1 MSTFA
6 GTGSLVRLASRRDR
20 VLIPVSVLALV
31 AFAAGSAQA
40 TIDLYPTLNS
50 ALEIIRPLVANP
62 ASVALYGP
70 MTNLTLDSFAVFKSV
85 LLGGVFVCLLAYIV
99 VRRHTRTEEE
109 AGRLELLGAGAIER
123 RSPLTAALLLGT
135 ATVVATAAL
144 TAASLAGVG
153 LDARGSFAFGV
164 CWLVMGLS
172 WVGITAVA
180 AQLTETTRGTAAI
193 SLGALGA
200 AFLLRALGD
209 TAGDDNPVRFL
220 TWLSPLG
227 WGQKVSPYGDNRLWP
242 FWLGLAAFIV
252 LVALAYRLQER
263 RDLGAGLLP
272 SRPGRPRGSMHS
284 VGALT
289 VRLARGTLV
298 GWGISAVVIGSV
310 VGSIA
315 ANLESLNS
323 SDTTLDLLR
332 KLSGAA
338 GGQLKLIDVFFTTEL
353 HIIALAVAA
362 MGISIVTRLRT
373 EETSQRAEML
383 LTTTS
388 RVGWAVSHLVVA
400 LTSTAVVMALVGLV
414 AGAADAQR
422 SGDVAA
428 SVGRLVPAALV
439 TVPAIWVCVAV
450 ALLLVGW
457 VPRLTGLSW
466 AALITF
472 LLLSEL
478 VPVLGLPDWMMNLS
492 PFGHVPSMPA
502 QEGRVLPLVLLVA
515 VAAAVAAAG
524 LAGLRR
530 RDIRA

>member
-6 GTGSLVRLASRRDR
+6 GTGSLLRLASRRDR

-40 TIDLYPTLNS
+40 TIGLYPSLTS

-70 MTNLTLDSFAVFKSV
+70 MTSLTLDSFAVFKTV

-109 AGRLELLGAGAIER
+109 SGRLELLGAGAIER
-123 RSPLTAALLLGT
+123 RSPLTAAILLGT
-135 ATVVATAAL
+135 TTVVATAAL
-144 TAASLAGVG
+144 TAASLAAVG

-172 WVGITAVA
+172 WVGVTAVA

-209 TAGDDNPVRFL
+209 TAGDDNPARFL
-220 TWLSPLG
+220 SWLSPLG
-227 WGQKVSPYGDNRLWP
+227 WGQHVSPYGDNRLWP
-242 FWLGLAAFIV
+242 FWIG
-252 LVALAYRLQER
+252 LVAFVLLVAVAYRLQER

-272 SRPGRPRGSMHS
+272 SRPGSPRGSMRS

-289 VRLARGTLV
+289 LRLARGTLV
-298 GWGISAVVIGSV
+298 GWGVSAVVIGAV

-315 ANLESLNS
+315 ANLESLS
-323 SDTTLDLLR
+323 GSDTTLDLLR

-338 GGQLKLIDVFFTTEL
+338 GRQVQLVDIFFTTEL
-353 HIIALAVAA
+353 HIIAIAVAA
-362 MGISIVTRLRT
+362 LGISIITRLRT
-373 EETSQRAEML
+373 EETSLRAEVL
-383 LTTTS
+383 LSTTS
-388 RVGWAVSHLVVA
+388 RTGWAVSHLVVA
-400 LTSTAVVMALVGLV
+400 LVSTAVVMALVGLV
-414 AGAADAQR
+414 AGAADGQR
-422 SGDVAA
+422 SGDATT
-428 SVGRLVPAALV
+428 SVGRLVPAALA
-439 TVPAIWVCVAV
+439 TVPAIWVCVAA
-450 ALLLVGW
+450 ALLLVGV
-457 VPRLTGLSW
+457 VPRLTGLAW
-466 AALITF
+466 AVLIAF

-478 VPVLGLPDWMMNLS
+478 VPVLGLPDWMTNLS

-502 QEGRVLPLVLLVA
+502 DDGRLLPLVLLTV
-515 VAAAVAAAG
+515 VAAAAAAVG

-530 RDIRA
+530 RDILA

>member
-40 TIDLYPTLNS
+40 TIGLYPSLAS
-50 ALEIIRPLVANP
+50 ALEIIRPLVDNP
-62 ASVALYGP
+62 AVVALYGP
-70 MTNLTLDSFAVFKSV
+70 MTSLTLDSFAVFKTV

-109 AGRLELLGAGAIER
+109 SGRLELLGAGAIER
-123 RSPLTAALLLGT
+123 RTPLTAAILLGT
-135 ATVVATAAL
+135 TTVVATAAL
-144 TAASLAGVG
+144 TAGSLAAVG
-153 LDARGSFAFGV
+153 LDGRGSVAFGV

-209 TAGDDNPVRFL
+209 TAGSDNPARFL

-227 WGQKVSPYGDNRLWP
+227 WGQKTSPYGENQLWP
-242 FWLGLAAFIV
+242 FWIGLAAFAL

-272 SRPGRPRGSMHS
+272 SRPGPSRTSMRT

-289 VRLARGTLV
+289 TRLARGTLI
-298 GWGISAVVIGSV
+298 GWAVSALVIGAV

-315 ANLESLNS
+315 SNLESLTS
-323 SDTTLDLLR
+323 SDTTMELLR
-332 KLSGAA
+332 KLSGA
-338 GGQLKLIDVFFTTEL
+338 GGQVALIDTFFTTEL
-353 HIIALAVAA
+353 HIIAFAVTA
-362 MGISIVTRLRT
+362 MGISLVTRLRT
-373 EETSQRAEML
+373 EETSLRAEVL

-388 RVGWAVSHLVVA
+388 RIRWAVSHLVLAFV
-400 LTSTAVVMALVGLV
+400 STAVVMALVGLV
-414 AGAADAQR
+414 AAVADGER
-422 SGDVAA
+422 SGGVGA

-439 TVPAIWVCVAV
+439 TVPAIWVTVAV

-457 VPRLTGLSW
+457 VPRLTGLAW

-478 VPVLGLPDWMMNLS
+478 VPVLGLPAWMMNLS

-502 QEGRVLPLVLLVA
+502 EDGRVLPLVLLTV

-524 LAGLRR
+524 LVGVRR
-530 RDIRA
+530 RDIIA

>member
-1 MSTFA
+1 MSTFT
-6 GTGSLVRLASRRDR
+6 GTGPLVRLASRRDR

-40 TIDLYPTLNS
+40 TIDLYPSLAS
-50 ALEIIRPLVANP
+50 ALEIIRPLIENP

-70 MTNLTLDSFAVFKSV
+70 MTSLTLDSFAVFKTV

-135 ATVVATAAL
+135 TTVLATAVL
-144 TAASLAGVG
+144 TAWSLAAVG
-153 LDARGSFAFGV
+153 LDGRGSVAFGV
-164 CWLVMGLS
+164 SWTIMGLS

-209 TAGDDNPVRFL
+209 TAGADNPARFL

-227 WGQKVSPYGDNRLWP
+227 WGQKVSPYGRNELWP
-242 FWLGLAAFIV
+242 IWIGLAAFAV
-252 LVALAYRLQER
+252 LVLVAYRLQER
-263 RDLGAGLLP
+263 RDLGAGILP
-272 SRPGRPRGSMHS
+272 SRPGAARGSMRT

-289 VRLARGTLV
+289 TRLARGTLI
-298 GWGISAVVIGSV
+298 GWGVSAVLIGSV

-315 ANLESLNS
+315 ANMGSLDT

-332 KLSGAA
+332 KLSGTT
-338 GGQLKLIDVFFTTEL
+338 GEVSLIDTFFTTEL
-353 HIIALAVAA
+353 HIIAIAVAA
-362 MGISIVTRLRT
+362 MGISIVTRLRS
-373 EETSQRAEML
+373 EETSLRAEAL
-383 LTTTS
+383 LVTTT
-388 RVGWAVSHLVVA
+388 RTRWAVSHLVVA
-400 LTSTAVVMALVGLV
+400 LVSTAAVMALVGLV
-414 AGAADAQR
+414 AGVADGRR
-422 SGDVAA
+422 SGDVAG

-439 TVPAIWVCVAV
+439 TVPAIWVCVSV
-450 ALLLVGW
+450 ALLLVGL
-457 VPRLTGLSW
+457 VPRLTGLVW
-466 AALITF
+466 AVLITF

-478 VPVLGLPDWMMNLS
+478 VPVLGLPAWMMNLS

-502 QEGRVLPLVLLVA
+502 EEGRLLPLLLLVA
-515 VAAAVAAAG
+515 VAAVVAAIG
-524 LAGLRR
+524 LEGLRR
-530 RDIRA
+530 RDISA

>member
-1 MSTFA
+1 MSTFT

-40 TIDLYPTLNS
+40 TIDLYPSLAS
-50 ALEIIRPLVANP
+50 ALEIIRPLVENP

-70 MTNLTLDSFAVFKSV
+70 MTSLTLDSFAVFKTV

-123 RSPLTAALLLGT
+123 RSPLTAAVLLGT
-135 ATVVATAAL
+135 ATVLVTAVL
-144 TAASLAGVG
+144 TGASLAAVG
-153 LDARGSFAFGV
+153 LDGRGSVAFAV
-164 CWLVMGLS
+164 SWTVMGLS
-172 WVGITAVA
+172 WVGVTAVA

-209 TAGDDNPVRFL
+209 TAGDDNPARLL

-227 WGQKVSPYGDNRLWP
+227 WGQQVSPYGANRLWP
-242 FWLGLAAFIV
+242 LWIGLTAFAV

-263 RDLGAGLLP
+263 RDLGAGLLA
-272 SRPGRPRGSMHS
+272 SRPGASRSSMRT

-289 VRLARGTLV
+289 TRLARGTLV
-298 GWGISAVVIGSV
+298 GWGVSAVVIGSV

-315 ANLESLNS
+315 ANVESLGS
-323 SDTTLDLLR
+323 SDTTLELLR
-332 KLSGAA
+332 ALSGAT
-338 GGQLKLIDVFFTTEL
+338 GGQVSLVDVFFTTEL
-353 HIIALAVAA
+353 HVIAIAVAA
-362 MGISIVTRLRT
+362 MGISVVTRLRT
-373 EETSQRAEML
+373 EETSLRAEVL

-388 RVGWAVSHLVVA
+388 RTGWAVSHLA
-400 LTSTAVVMALVGLV
+400 LALASTAVVMALVGLV
-414 AGAADAQR
+414 AGAADGQR
-422 SGDVAA
+422 SG
-428 SVGRLVPAALV
+428 SVGESVARLVPAALA

-450 ALLLVGW
+450 ALLLVGLA
-457 VPRLTGLSW
+457 PRATGLAW

-478 VPVLGLPDWMMNLS
+478 VPVLGLPAWMTNLS

-502 QEGRVLPLVLLVA
+502 EEGRLLPLVLLVA
-515 VAAAVAAAG
+515 VAAAVAAVG
-524 LAGLRR
+524 LGGLRR
-530 RDIRA
+530 RDILA